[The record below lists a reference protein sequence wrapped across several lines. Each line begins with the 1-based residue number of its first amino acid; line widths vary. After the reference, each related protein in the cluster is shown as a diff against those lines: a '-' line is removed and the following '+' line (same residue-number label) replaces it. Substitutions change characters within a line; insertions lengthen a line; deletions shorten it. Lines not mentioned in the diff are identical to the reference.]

1 VGQYDFKIEQFY
13 MKRILTNKEVQQN
26 ETNDQLLLEAD
37 IVTPAEV
44 DEWMEVDHSTLKAN
58 ELINVEEINDKQS
71 AELSHSRGCLC
82 SIRT

>member
-1 VGQYDFKIEQFY
+1 

>member
-1 VGQYDFKIEQFY
+1 MGQYDFKIEQFY